1 MKTKHVIAYALMLL
15 MVSVTAC
22 KYDDGELWDKVNS
35 LDQRLNNV
43 ETQLNK
49 LNTDLSSISS
59 LVSVLEGNILVS
71 SVTEKD
77 TKDGYVITF
86 SDGKTATISNGQNGA
101 NGQDAPVMGIEKDT
115 DGKYYWTQT
124 VNGTKTWLTDD
135 SGNKLRVAGEDAI
148 TPRLKVSTTG
158 NWMVSYDNGQTYED
172 VKDANGN
179 AVQAVGQNG
188 QNGQNGDSFFSS
200 VTQSGNKLILTL
212 TDGTVL
218 EVPAQAPAPAFLAL
232 SQNLGDQIDYAI
244 LGQDGTSYLYEAQDA
259 NPTIPARVSINQPVA
274 NPSTQSYVLR
284 DVVTPTQKQTVIN
297 FNDEGLPIN
306 IISDDYTIV
315 LGDHNNNTFK
325 AVVISNGESVILE
338 DLTINGITWDEYK
351 AQLTAQTAASGT
363 TFIQYTNLIVT
374 TVVST
379 LTTASA
385 TITTQTI
392 QAVLTTGIAIIDS
405 ESAFATLAEDAEWM
419 EENQDEATVANM
431 LQNYIDIPEDVTGAN
446 GIIAY
451 FEQTVI
457 VQIITTV
464 ETIVEDNQDDI
475 NLGEGSLI
483 SGNGEIKITLTWDN
497 YSDIDLHCIDPTGA
511 HIYYANQRPSGSNGF
526 LDIDNTIGFGT
537 THDLSSEMLNKPENI
552 YFSEAPAGT
561 YKIYLHYYSSRY
573 SITSVNYKVVI
584 FKNSIGKTYEGI
596 ISGVDTVEDIETFEY
611 GNASARSVTPAYT
624 IDWNNLPSKH

>member
-1 MKTKHVIAYALMLL
+1 M
-15 MVSVTAC
+15 
-22 KYDDGELWDKVNS
+22 
-35 LDQRLNNV
+35 
-43 ETQLNK
+43 
-49 LNTDLSSISS
+49 
-59 LVSVLEGNILVS
+59 
-71 SVTEKD
+71 
-77 TKDGYVITF
+77 
-86 SDGKTATISNGQNGA
+86 
-101 NGQDAPVMGIEKDT
+101 
-115 DGKYYWTQT
+115 
-124 VNGTKTWLTDD
+124 
-135 SGNKLRVAGEDAI
+135 
-148 TPRLKVSTTG
+148 
-158 NWMVSYDNGQTYED
+158 
-172 VKDANGN
+172 
-179 AVQAVGQNG
+179 
-188 QNGQNGDSFFSS
+188 
-200 VTQSGNKLILTL
+200 
-212 TDGTVL
+212 
-218 EVPAQAPAPAFLAL
+218 
-232 SQNLGDQIDYAI
+232 
-244 LGQDGTSYLYEAQDA
+244 
-259 NPTIPARVSINQPVA
+259 
-274 NPSTQSYVLR
+274 
-284 DVVTPTQKQTVIN
+284 
-297 FNDEGLPIN
+297 
-306 IISDDYTIV
+306 
-315 LGDHNNNTFK
+315 
-325 AVVISNGESVILE
+325 
-338 DLTINGITWDEYK
+338 
-351 AQLTAQTAASGT
+351 
-363 TFIQYTNLIVT
+363 
-374 TVVST
+374 
-379 LTTASA
+379 TTASA

-483 SGNGEIKITLTWDN
+483 SGNGEIKITLTWDD

-537 THDLSSEMLNKPENI
+537 THDLSSNMLNKPENI

-561 YKIYLHYYSSRY
+561 YKIYLHYFGSRY